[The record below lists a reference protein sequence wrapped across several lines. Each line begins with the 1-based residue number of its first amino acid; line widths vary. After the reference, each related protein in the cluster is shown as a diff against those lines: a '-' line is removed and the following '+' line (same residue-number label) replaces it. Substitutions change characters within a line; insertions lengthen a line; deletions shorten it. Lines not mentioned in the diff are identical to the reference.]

1 MAVNI
6 LALDVGGTAV
16 KAALIDENDRL
27 FDLREFPSEPG
38 PAPVLVQHALAAA
51 SAYDDYDV
59 LAVSMTGQID
69 HATQTVLFRSTLQP
83 GEKPEFAVGEVLREA
98 VGKPVFVL
106 NDANAA
112 TLGEGCFGAARGCRN
127 FLCLT
132 YGTGVGGGIV
142 LNGSL
147 LTGRRGIAGEIGY
160 MVTHVGGLPGKY
172 DQDGA
177 YQQYAA
183 TTALVREGK
192 KIVPELENAR
202 QLFDRLPTTPE
213 LESVVDG
220 WVDEIVEGLRSLTY
234 IFDPECFVL
243 GGGVMEREDVLTRV
257 QNRFWSYGSPFMKDV
272 RLVRAQLGN
281 RAGMYGA
288 AVFARW
294 AVANPNHLEQIGCLS
309 SETK

>member
-1 MAVNI
+1 MKI
-6 LALDVGGTAV
+6 LALDIGGTAV
-16 KAALIDENDRL
+16 KAAVIDENNQL
-27 FDLREFPSEPG
+27 SSLGEFPSEPG

-51 SAYDDYDV
+51 RVYNDYDV

-69 HATQTVLFRSTLQP
+69 HATQTVLFRSTVQP
-83 GEKPEFAVGEVLREA
+83 GENPEYPVGEVLGKA

-132 YGTGVGGGIV
+132 YGTGVGGGIM

-172 DQDGA
+172 DQNGA
-177 YQQYAA
+177 YQQYASA
-183 TTALVREGK
+183 TALVREGK
-192 KIVPELENAR
+192 KVVPELENAR
-202 QLFDRLPTTPE
+202 QLFDRLPETPA
-213 LESVVDG
+213 LQAVVDG

-243 GGGVMEREDVLTRV
+243 GGGVMEREDVLERV
-257 QNRFWSYGSPFMKDV
+257 RNRFYSNSPFMNGV
-272 RLVRAQLGN
+272 HLVRAQLGN

-288 AVFARW
+288 VAYARW
-294 AVANPNHLEQIGCLS
+294 AMAHPDKKEHIGCFS
-309 SETK
+309 TETN

>member
-1 MAVNI
+1 MTI

-16 KAALIDENDRL
+16 KAALLDANNQIS
-27 FDLREFPSEPG
+27 DLREFPSEPG
-38 PAPVLVQHALAAA
+38 AAPVLVKHALAAA
-51 SAYDDYDV
+51 NAYEGYDV

-83 GEKPEFAVGEVLREA
+83 GEKPEFAVGEVLRQEI
-98 VGKPVFVL
+98 GKPVFVL

-112 TLGEGCFGAARGCRN
+112 TLAEGCFGAARDCDS
-127 FLCLT
+127 FVCLT

-142 LNGSL
+142 LDRTL

-160 MVTHVGGLPGKY
+160 MVTHVGGLAGKY

-177 YQQYAA
+177 YQQYAS

-192 KIVPELENAR
+192 KVVPELENAR
-202 QLFDRLPTTPE
+202 QLFDLLPATPA
-213 LESVVDG
+213 LTPVVDA

-234 IFDPECFVL
+234 IFDPERFVL
-243 GGGVMEREDVLTRV
+243 GGGVMEREDVLEKVKARFYGE
-257 QNRFWSYGSPFMKDV
+257 NRHFMKGVDI
-272 RLVRAQLGN
+272 VRAQLGN
-281 RAGMYGA
+281 RAGIYGA
-288 AVFARW
+288 VAYARW
-294 AVANPNHLEQIGCLS
+294 ALAHPGETKKIGCFI

>member
-1 MAVNI
+1 MAVKI

-16 KAALIDENDRL
+16 KAALIDENDGL
-27 FDLREFPSEPG
+27 SELREFPSEPG
-38 PAPVLVQHALAAA
+38 PAPVLVRHALAAA

-69 HATQTVLFRSTLQP
+69 HATQTVLFRSTLQL

-112 TLGEGCFGAARGCRN
+112 TLGEGCFGAGRGCRD

-172 DQDGA
+172 DQAGA
-177 YQQYAA
+177 YQQYAS
-183 TTALVREGK
+183 TTALVREGRK
-192 KIVPELENAR
+192 VVPELENAR
-202 QLFDRLPTTPE
+202 QLFDLLPETPA
-213 LESVVDG
+213 LEAVVDA

-243 GGGVMEREDVLTRV
+243 GGGVMEREDVLERV
-257 QNRFWSYGSPFMKDV
+257 KARFCGENRHFMKSVDI
-272 RLVRAQLGN
+272 VRAQLGN
-281 RAGMYGA
+281 RAGLYGA
-288 AVFARW
+288 AAYARW
-294 AVANPNHLEQIGCLS
+294 AMAHPGDTKNIGCFI

>member
-16 KAALIDENDRL
+16 KAALIDEHNQLSDI
-27 FDLREFPSEPG
+27 REFPSEPG
-38 PAPVLVQHALAAA
+38 PAPVLVQHALTAAQ
-51 SAYDDYDV
+51 AYDGYDV

-69 HATQTVLFRSTLQP
+69 HTTQTVLFRSTLQP
-83 GEKPEFAVGEVLREA
+83 GEKPEFPVGEALRA
-98 VGKPVFVL
+98 ATGKPVFVL

-112 TLGEGCFGAARGCRN
+112 TLGEGCFGAGRDCRN

-132 YGTGVGGGIV
+132 YGTGVGGGVV
-142 LNGSL
+142 LNRTL

-177 YQQYAA
+177 YQQYAS

-192 KIVPELENAR
+192 RVVPELENAR
-202 QLFDRLPTTPE
+202 QLFELLPETPA
-213 LESVVDG
+213 LQPAVDG

-243 GGGVMEREDVLTRV
+243 GGGVMEREDVLAKVRD
-257 QNRFWSYGSPFMKDV
+257 RFHGSNSPFMKDV
-272 RLVRAQLGN
+272 RIVRAQLGN
-281 RAGMYGA
+281 RAGIYGA
-288 AVFARW
+288 AAYARW
-294 AVANPNHLEQIGCLS
+294 ALAHPDDTNQIGCFI
-309 SETK
+309 SETN

>member
-1 MAVNI
+1 MAVNT

-16 KAALIDENDRL
+16 KAALIDRNNQISN
-27 FDLREFPSEPG
+27 LREFPSEPG
-38 PAPVLVQHALAAA
+38 PAPVLVEHALAAVQ
-51 SAYDDYDV
+51 AYDNYDV

-69 HATQTVLFRSTLQP
+69 HVTQTVRFRSNLQP
-83 GEKPEFAVGEVLREA
+83 GERPEYPVGQVLHRA

-172 DQDGA
+172 NQDGA
-177 YQQYAA
+177 YQQYAS
-183 TTALVREGK
+183 TTALVREGRK
-192 KIVPELENAR
+192 VVPELENAR
-202 QLFDRLPTTPE
+202 QLFDLLPAKPA
-213 LESVVDG
+213 LQCVVDG
-220 WVDEIVEGLRSLTY
+220 WVDEIAEGLRSLTY

-243 GGGVMEREDVLTRV
+243 GGGVMERQEVLDRV
-257 QNRFWSYGSPFMKDV
+257 RDRFCANDSPFMKDV

-281 RAGMYGA
+281 RAGLYGA
-288 AVFARW
+288 AAYARW
-294 AVANPNHLEQIGCLS
+294 AMAHPHDKEHVGCFIG
-309 SETK
+309 ETK

>member
-1 MAVNI
+1 MKI

-16 KAALIDENDRL
+16 KAALLDENDQL
-27 FDLREFPSEPG
+27 SDLREFPSEPG
-38 PAPVLVQHALAAA
+38 PAPVLVKHALAAA
-51 SAYDDYDV
+51 SAYENYDV

-69 HATQTVLFRSTLQP
+69 HRTQTVLFRSTLQP
-83 GEKPEFAVGEVLREA
+83 GEKPEFAVGDVLREA

-112 TLGEGCFGAARGCRN
+112 TLGEGCFGAARDCGS
-127 FLCLT
+127 FVCLT

-142 LNGSL
+142 LDRTL

-177 YQQYAA
+177 YQQYAS

-192 KIVPELENAR
+192 KVVPGLENAR
-202 QLFDRLPTTPE
+202 QLFELLPANPT
-213 LESVVDG
+213 LEAVVDA

-234 IFDPECFVL
+234 IFDPERFVL
-243 GGGVMEREDVLTRV
+243 GGGVMEREDVLEKVRERFCGE
-257 QNRFWSYGSPFMKDV
+257 NRYFMKGVDI
-272 RLVRAQLGN
+272 VRAQLGN

-288 AVFARW
+288 AAYARW
-294 AVANPNHLEQIGCLS
+294 AMAHPNDTKKIGCFI